1 MISSIELLK
10 YIQQHPMCNSIQ
22 LAKACFNGDEEQAR
36 KSLKLEI
43 EYLHCNGYTDR
54 ETGDDHTENIQLN
67 VKGEQVLL
75 NFKSQKMRFIIP
87 LIVSFIALVV
97 SIVALLL
104 QYAQYLK
111 P

>member
-1 MISSIELLK
+1 MISSIKLLK
-10 YIQQHPMCNSIQ
+10 YIQKHPMCNSIQ
-22 LAKACFNGDEEQAR
+22 LARDCFNGDEEQAR

-54 ETGDDHTENIQLN
+54 ETGEDHTENIQLN
-67 VKGEQVLL
+67 IKGEQVLL
-75 NFKSQKMRFIIP
+75 NLTAQRIRFIIP
-87 LIVSFIALVV
+87 LIVSFVALVV
-97 SIVALLL
+97 SIVALAL

>member
-1 MISSIELLK
+1 
-10 YIQQHPMCNSIQ
+10 MCNSIQ
-22 LAKACFNGDEEQAR
+22 LARDCFNGDEEQAR

-54 ETGDDHTENIQLN
+54 ETGEDHTENIQLN
-67 VKGEQVLL
+67 IKGEQVLL
-75 NFKSQKMRFIIP
+75 NLTAQKIRFIIP
-87 LIVSFIALVV
+87 LIVSFVALVV
-97 SIVALLL
+97 SIVALAL

>member
-1 MISSIELLK
+1 MISSIKLLK
-10 YIQQHPMCNSIQ
+10 YIQKHPMCNSIQ
-22 LAKACFNGDEEQAR
+22 LARDCFNGDEEKAR

-54 ETGDDHTENIQLN
+54 ETGEDHTENIQLN
-67 VKGEQVLL
+67 IKGEQVLL
-75 NFKSQKMRFIIP
+75 NLTAQKIRFIIP
-87 LIVSFIALVV
+87 LIVSFVALVV
-97 SIVALLL
+97 SIVALAL

>member
-1 MISSIELLK
+1 
-10 YIQQHPMCNSIQ
+10 MCDSIQ
-22 LAKACFNGDEEQAR
+22 LAKDCFNGDEEKAR

-54 ETGDDHTENIQLN
+54 ETGEDHTENIQLN

-75 NFKSQKMRFIIP
+75 NLTAQKIRFIIP

-97 SIVALLL
+97 SIVALAL
-104 QYAQYLK
+104 QYAEYLK